1 MGRLSR
7 PTSASM
13 PSPASAPRR
22 FVRRFL
28 DALPGDPETARTTRQ
43 VHGALWSPV
52 QPTPVASPRLLAWS
66 QPLADELGLDDA
78 TRDDPQTAAV
88 LGGNAQW
95 DGMAPYAACYGGHQF
110 GNWAGQL
117 GDGRAITLG
126 ELVGPDGRVHEL
138 QLKGAGPT
146 PYSRRGDGRA
156 VLRSSIREFLC
167 SEAMAAL
174 GVPTTRALSLVGT
187 GEQVVRDMFYDGNP
201 AYEPGAVV
209 CRVAPSFLRF
219 GNFELPSSRGDVPL
233 LRRLTDFTIRTFFP
247 ELGEPGPAAYEAFL
261 REVAVRTGRLLA
273 QWQAHGFVHGVMNTD
288 NMSILGLTIDYGPY
302 GWIEPLDFRFT
313 PNTTDFRERRYAY
326 GNQPSV
332 ALWNVARLGEALL
345 PLFDG
350 REAPVEDALAAYQQA
365 FGESATALFRRKI
378 GLVSA
383 ETADDAALLQE
394 LWQWLQ
400 AAEVDVILWLRRLS
414 QVARQA
420 TAPTA
425 MPAELLACWYGAAE
439 PRHVAAGLAWLQRWH
454 ARVQGEPGGAAAAA
468 AAMDGA
474 NPKYVL
480 RNWLAQEAIDAAQA
494 GELGRVQRLLDVL
507 RRPFDEQ
514 PEHEDLAQ
522 KRPEWA
528 RTKPGC
534 ATLSCSS

>member
-1 MGRLSR
+1 MS
-7 PTSASM
+7 
-13 PSPASAPRR
+13 SPASQPRR

-28 DALPGDPETARTTRQ
+28 DALPGDPSDSLTPRQ
-43 VHGALWSPV
+43 VSGALWSPV
-52 QPTPVASPRLLAWS
+52 KPTPVAAPQLLAWS
-66 QPLADELGLDDA
+66 QPLASELGLDDA

-88 LGGNAQW
+88 LGGNALW
-95 DGMAPYAACYGGHQF
+95 DGMAPYAANYGGHQF
-110 GNWAGQL
+110 GHWAGQL

-187 GEQVVRDMFYDGNP
+187 GEPVVRDMFYDGNARP
-201 AYEPGAVV
+201 EPGAIV

-219 GNFELPSSRGDVPL
+219 GNFELPSSRGDVAL
-233 LRRLTDFTIRTFFP
+233 LRRLTDHTITTFFP
-247 ELGEPGPAAYEAFL
+247 QLGAPGPAAYEGFL
-261 REVAVRTGRLLA
+261 REVAVRTGRLI
-273 QWQAHGFVHGVMNTD
+273 AHWMANGFVHGVMNTD

-302 GWIEPLDFRFT
+302 GWIEPLDHGFT
-313 PNTTDFRERRYAY
+313 PNTTDFRERRYAF

-332 ALWNVARLGEALL
+332 GMWNVARLGEALL

-350 REAPVEDALAAYQQA
+350 REGPVEEAVTDYQEA
-365 FGESATALFRRKI
+365 FGEAAIALYCARLGLTFDAHGEDATLI
-378 GLVSA
+378 H
-383 ETADDAALLQE
+383 E
-394 LWQWLQ
+394 LRSCLGE
-400 AAEVDVILWLRRLS
+400 AEVDVILFLRRLS
-414 QVARQA
+414 RVARTA
-420 TAPTA
+420 AAPTEL
-425 MPAELLACWYGAAE
+425 PAELLACWYQQ
-439 PRHVAAGLAWLQRWH
+439 PQPDHVARALAWLRKWH
-454 ARVQGEPGGAAAAA
+454 ARVRAEARGGDAAA
-468 AAMDGA
+468 AAMDRA

-480 RNWLAQEAIDAAQA
+480 RNWLAQDAIDAAEQ
-494 GELGRVQRLLDVL
+494 GDLSKVHRLLDVL

-514 PEHEDLAQ
+514 PEHEALAQ

-528 RTKPGC
+528 RHKPGC